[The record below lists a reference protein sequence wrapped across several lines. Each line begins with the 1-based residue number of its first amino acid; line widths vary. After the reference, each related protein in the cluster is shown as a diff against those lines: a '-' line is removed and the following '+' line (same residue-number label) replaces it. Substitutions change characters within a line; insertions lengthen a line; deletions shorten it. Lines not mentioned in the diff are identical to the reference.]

1 MVIRFFFYSLNKFY
15 SVRIAQCASA
25 FDLDNNPDH
34 KKDWCGII
42 SYINRE
48 MGDKGMKTLIPG
60 KYLRYNVLVGAG
72 VCHRYD
78 TAAEIARLEADDP
91 EERHTWGYLYAV
103 NNGREYDPS
112 ALLHQDD
119 FFWEKP
125 LSTIVND
132 CVVHAINFA
141 FRHPIFVTR

>member
-34 KKDWCGII
+34 KKDWCGIN
-42 SYINRE
+42 SLINCE
-48 MGDKGMKTLIPG
+48 MGDKGMKALIPG

-78 TAAEIARLEADDP
+78 IAAEI
-91 EERHTWGYLYAV
+91 
-103 NNGREYDPS
+103 
-112 ALLHQDD
+112 
-119 FFWEKP
+119 
-125 LSTIVND
+125 
-132 CVVHAINFA
+132 
-141 FRHPIFVTR
+141 TR